1 MPYIYKFT
9 KELEQFGLC
18 SFKLNLTDSDSI
30 LPELNIPVIFK
41 HEEHTEEAMT
51 ELALRIIAEQV
62 QREEDRKIAA
72 QLELERLAAEKLE
85 SERLEAERMLE
96 AQLEAER
103 MLEAQLEVERLIA
116 AQLEA
121 ERIAAEQETI
131 VEELSATEITMEESP
146 STIEE
151 QI

>member
-96 AQLEAER
+96 AQLE
-103 MLEAQLEVERLIA
+103 VERLIA

>member
-1 MPYIYKFT
+1 MPYVYTFT

-41 HEEHTEEAMT
+41 HEEHTEEAMA

-62 QREEDRKIAA
+62 QLEEDRKIAV

-85 SERLEAERMLE
+85 
-96 AQLEAER
+96 
-103 MLEAQLEVERLIA
+103 
-116 AQLEA
+116 A
-121 ERIAAEQETI
+121 ERIAAERETIIENLLALETI
-131 VEELSATEITMEESP
+131 VEELSATETTMEESY

-151 QI
+151 QF

>member
-1 MPYIYKFT
+1 MPYAYTFT

-41 HEEHTEEAMT
+41 HEEHTEEAMIQ
-51 ELALRIIAEQV
+51 LALRIIAEQV
-62 QREEDRKIAA
+62 QLEEDRKIAA

-85 SERLEAERMLE
+85 AERLEAERL
-96 AQLEAER
+96 
-103 MLEAQLEVERLIA
+103 
-116 AQLEA
+116 LEA
-121 ERIAAEQETI
+121 ERIAAEEYAAAQLAAEQETI
-131 VEELSATEITMEESP
+131 VEDLSASETIVEDLSATETTTEESP